1 MNFVYL
7 YTEATLEL
15 QKLGKTLILVEKALL
30 EQTLNVILNVT

>member
-15 QKLGKTLILVEKALL
+15 QKLGKL
-30 EQTLNVILNVT
+30 EQTLNYKGKVEKLTPFLAGI